1 MARVFLVNPPSPEP
15 VRTPLLSFC
24 HLAAS
29 LRAAGHEVGL
39 LDASAPHAPHDAGE
53 IAARIRAFGPDLVGL
68 HLKTLHVQPAYALAA
83 ALTAAL
89 AARDEPG
96 PGETARDEPGP
107 GEAARGEAAG
117 RGGQR
122 ARRAPP
128 ALVAG
133 GPHATIVPD
142 EPLAH
147 GFRWV
152 IRGEGEEALV
162 ELADVIDG
170 RRAAADVAGLSW
182 IDRGMVRHNAERPF
196 LTELD
201 RLASPLS
208 ALDLFDSSWYDGRP
222 QLGDLLAPA
231 GILSSRGCPA
241 ACTFCSNDVTGR
253 RFRYRS
259 AASVAAEIAVLRD
272 RFGLVG
278 FSFFDDSF
286 AVGRRRVHELC
297 GAITASGAPVWWTCT
312 AHPAHLDR
320 DVLADMKRAGCAGI
334 DIGMESA
341 DPGMLVRIGK
351 GVTVERVLAVL
362 GWCRDEGIHSVV
374 NLMFGWPDETDAELD
389 ATIGFLDRAAG
400 LAGGFNARG
409 VVVPYPGTEIYERH
423 HERFGFTGW
432 WLREPPLAYAVFPT
446 SWDEAE
452 ICRAYADDP
461 ALDRNFFHHP
471 PHRLARIREAL
482 ARKAAL
488 TIEIQRRRSE
498 QAAAPVGVPAAGAR

>member
-29 LRAAGHEVGL
+29 LRAGGHDVAV
-39 LDASAPHAPHDAGE
+39 LDASAPHAPRDHAE
-53 IAARIRAFGPDLVGL
+53 IATRIAAFAPDLVGL

-83 ALTAAL
+83 EL
-89 AARDEPG
+89 
-96 PGETARDEPGP
+96 
-107 GEAARGEAAG
+107 AG
-117 RGGQR
+117 RH
-122 ARRAPP
+122 P
-128 ALVAG
+128 LVAG

-142 EPLAH
+142 EPFAH

-152 IRGEGEEALV
+152 VRGEGEEALV
-162 ELADVIDG
+162 ELADALAH
-170 RRAAADVAGLSW
+170 RRDLASVAGLSW
-182 IDRGMVRHNAERPF
+182 RDRGMVRHNPARPF

-201 RLASPLS
+201 RLAPPLS
-208 ALDLFDSSWYDGRP
+208 ALDLFDRSWYDAAPIAGGVLP
-222 QLGDLLAPA
+222 PA

-253 RFRYRS
+253 KFRYRS
-259 AASVAAEIAVLRD
+259 AASVAAEVAELRD
-272 RFGLVG
+272 RYGLVG

-286 AVGRRRVHELC
+286 AVGRRRVRELC
-297 GAITASGAPVWWTCT
+297 DAIAGTGAPVWWTCT

-341 DPGMLVRIGK
+341 DPAMLVRIGK
-351 GVTVERVLAVL
+351 GVTVERVVDVL
-362 GWCRDEGIHSVV
+362 GWAHDLGIHTVV

-389 ATIGFLDRAAG
+389 ATIGFLDRAAP

-409 VVVPYPGTEIYERH
+409 VVVPYPGTKVYDAN

-432 WLREPPLAYAVFPT
+432 WIHEPPLAYAPFPT
-446 SWDEAE
+446 TWDEAE
-452 ICRAYADDP
+452 IARAYADDP
-461 ALDRNFFHHP
+461 ALDRNFFRHP
-471 PHRLARIREAL
+471 PSRVERIRRAL
-482 ARKAAL
+482 VRKAEVTQA
-488 TIEIQRRRSE
+488 IQRRRTTGACAQGSD
-498 QAAAPVGVPAAGAR
+498 AIGVPAAGAR

>member
-29 LRAAGHEVGL
+29 LREAGHEVAL
-39 LDASAPHAPHDAGE
+39 LDASAPHAPHEHAE
-53 IAARIRAFGPDLVGL
+53 IAECVRSFAPDLVGL
-68 HLKTLHVQPAYALAA
+68 HLKTLHVQPAYALARALCELPQTTGA
-83 ALTAAL
+83 AAV
-89 AARDEPG
+89 P
-96 PGETARDEPGP
+96 
-107 GEAARGEAAG
+107 
-117 RGGQR
+117 
-122 ARRAPP
+122 
-128 ALVAG
+128 LVAG
-133 GPHATIVPD
+133 GPHATIAPD

-152 IRGEGEEALV
+152 VRGEGEDALV

-182 IDRGMVRHNAERPF
+182 LDRGMVRHNPARPF
-196 LTELD
+196 STKLD
-201 RLASPLS
+201 RLAPPLS
-208 ALDLFDSSWYDGRP
+208 ALDLFDQGWYDARP
-222 QLGDLLAPA
+222 MPGGVLPPA

-253 RFRYRS
+253 QFRYRS
-259 AASVAAEIAVLRD
+259 AASVAAEVAMLRD
-272 RFGLVG
+272 RFGVIG

-286 AVGRRRVHELC
+286 AVGRRRVRELC
-297 GAITASGAPVWWTCT
+297 AAIIATGAPVWWTCT

-320 DVLADMKRAGCAGI
+320 DVIAEMKRAGCAGI

-341 DPGMLVRIGK
+341 DPEMLLRIGK

-362 GWCRDEGIHSVV
+362 AWCREEGVHSVV
-374 NLMFGWPDETDAELD
+374 NLMFGWPDETCAELD
-389 ATIGFLDRAAG
+389 ATIRFLDRAAP

-409 VVVPYPGTEIYERH
+409 VVVPYPGTEIYQRYH
-423 HERFGFTGW
+423 QRFGFTGW
-432 WLREPPLAYAVFPT
+432 WLREPPLEYRAFPT

-452 ICRAYADDP
+452 IHRAYAGDP

-482 ARKAAL
+482 VRKADL
-488 TIEIQRRRSE
+488 TIAIQHRRG
-498 QAAAPVGVPAAGAR
+498 AATAAPIGVPAAGAR

>member
-1 MARVFLVNPPSPEP
+1 MARVFLINPPSPEP
-15 VRTPLLSFC
+15 VRTPLLAFC

-29 LRAAGHEVGL
+29 LRAGGHEVAL
-39 LDASAPHAPHDAGE
+39 LDGSAPRAPHGHAE
-53 IAARIRAFGPDLVGL
+53 IAARVRAFAPDLVGL
-68 HLKTLHVQPAYALAA
+68 HLKTLHVQPAYALTR
-83 ALTAAL
+83 ALDGL
-89 AARDEPG
+89 
-96 PGETARDEPGP
+96 
-107 GEAARGEAAG
+107 
-117 RGGQR
+117 
-122 ARRAPP
+122 

-142 EPLAH
+142 EPLAN

-182 IDRGMVRHNAERPF
+182 IDKGMVRHNPTRPF
-196 LTELD
+196 LMDLD
-201 RLASPLS
+201 RLAPPLS
-208 ALDLFDSSWYDGRP
+208 ALDLFDPEWYDVAPRP
-222 QLGDLLAPA
+222 GGVLPPA

-259 AASVAAEIAVLRD
+259 PASVAAEVALLRE
-272 RFGLVG
+272 RFGLSG

-286 AVGRRRVHELC
+286 AVGRRRVHDLC
-297 GAITASGAPVWWTCT
+297 AAIAGSGGPVWWTCT

-320 DVLADMKRAGCAGI
+320 EVIADMKRAGCAGI

-341 DPGMLVRIGK
+341 DPGMLLRIGK
-351 GVTVERVLAVL
+351 GVTVARVLAVL
-362 GWCRDEGIHSVV
+362 GWCRDEDVHSVV

-389 ATIGFLDRAAG
+389 ATIGFLDRAAPI
-400 LAGGFNARG
+400 AGGFNARG
-409 VVVPYPGTEIYERH
+409 VVVPYPGTEIYQRN

-432 WLREPPLAYAVFPT
+432 WNREAPLEYAVFPT

-452 ICRAYADDP
+452 ISRAYADDP
-461 ALDRNFFHHP
+461 ALDRNFFRHP
-471 PHRLARIREAL
+471 QRRLARIREAL
-482 ARKAAL
+482 VRKAEL
-488 TIEIQRRRSE
+488 TIAIQRRRLGHPG
-498 QAAAPVGVPAAGAR
+498 QASGAATSDVPVGVPAAGAR

>member
-29 LRAAGHEVGL
+29 LRTAGHEVAL
-39 LDASAPHAPHDAGE
+39 LDASAPYAPHDHAE
-53 IAARIRAFGPDLVGL
+53 IAARVHAFAPDLVGL
-68 HLKTLHVQPAYALAA
+68 HLKTLHVQPAYALAG
-83 ALTAAL
+83 AL
-89 AARDEPG
+89 AGLP
-96 PGETARDEPGP
+96 
-107 GEAARGEAAG
+107 
-117 RGGQR
+117 
-122 ARRAPP
+122 
-128 ALVAG
+128 LVGG

-152 IRGEGEEALV
+152 IRGEGEDALV
-162 ELADVIDG
+162 ELADCVDG
-170 RRAAADVAGLSW
+170 RGAAANIAGLSW
-182 IDRGMVRHNAERPF
+182 IDRGMVRHNPARPF

-201 RLASPLS
+201 RLAPPLS
-208 ALDLFDSSWYDGRP
+208 ALDLFDARWYDAGAP
-222 QLGDLLAPA
+222 AGAALPPA

-253 RFRYRS
+253 KFRYRS
-259 AASVAAEIAVLRD
+259 AASVAAEVALLRE

-286 AVGRRRVHELC
+286 AVGRRRVRELC
-297 GAITASGAPVWWTCT
+297 AAIGQIGAPVWWTCT
-312 AHPAHLDR
+312 AHPSHLDR
-320 DVLADMKRAGCAGI
+320 DVIAQMKRAGCAGI

-351 GVTVERVLAVL
+351 GVTVERVLDVL
-362 GWCRDEGIHSVV
+362 GWCKAEGVHSVV

-389 ATIGFLDRAAG
+389 ATIAFMDRAAPI
-400 LAGGFNARG
+400 AGGFNARG
-409 VVVPYPGTEIYERH
+409 VVVPYPGTEIYERN

-432 WLREPPLAYAVFPT
+432 WLREAPLSYAVFPT

-452 ICRAYADDP
+452 IRRAYADDP
-461 ALDRNFFHHP
+461 ALDRNFFQHP
-471 PHRLARIREAL
+471 PERLARIRRAL
-482 ARKAAL
+482 TRKAEL
-488 TIEIQRRRSE
+488 TVGIQQRR
-498 QAAAPVGVPAAGAR
+498 AAPAPLAQPIGVPAAGAR